1 MAKQGGLVAA
11 YLLDGKGG
19 GRLLDWQALR
29 EWRPDD
35 GFLWV
40 HLDRRAKESRRW
52 LRENS
57 AIAPEICDTL
67 LSEEG
72 MRPRSRTIADNALV
86 ILRGVNLNPG
96 ANPDDMVAIRLWI
109 EPHRAISLRHR
120 RLMAIQDLRDSIEA
134 GQGPCDAGDFLAD
147 VAGKLAYRMAPV
159 ITNLDDEVG
168 KLEADVIDAKRE
180 ALKTKLAG
188 LRRQA
193 IQLRRYIAPQRDAMV
208 DLGTE
213 KVAWLD
219 DRHHGHL
226 QETANRI
233 SRFVED
239 LDASR
244 ERGQITQD
252 EIATLLSEQ
261 MNRNTYLLSVVAAIV
276 LPPSLVAG
284 VLGINV
290 KVIPFSDHPWAFAIV
305 CGVLIGAAAIQF
317 WVFRRL
323 KWI

>member
-1 MAKQGGLVAA
+1 MGKQSGLVAA

-40 HLDRRAKESRRW
+40 HLDRRANESRRW

-57 AIAPEICDTL
+57 AIDPEICETL
-67 LSEEG
+67 LSEES
-72 MRPRSRTIADNALV
+72 MRPRSRTIGDNTLV

-96 ANPDDMVAIRLWI
+96 ANPDDMVALRLWI

-134 GQGPCDAGDFLAD
+134 GQGPCDAGDFL
-147 VAGKLAYRMAPV
+147 VEVVGKLANRMAPV
-159 ITNLDDEVG
+159 IMNLDDEVG
-168 KLEADVIDAKRE
+168 QLEADVIDAKSA
-180 ALKTKLAG
+180 ALKTKVAD

-208 DLGTE
+208 DLSTE
-213 KVAWLD
+213 RVGWLD
-219 DRHHGHL
+219 DHHRGRL

-252 EIATLLSEQ
+252 ELATLLSEQ

-276 LPPSLVAG
+276 LPPSFVAG
-284 VLGINV
+284 LLGINV
-290 KVIPFSDHPWAFAIV
+290 KVIPFSEHPWAFAIV
-305 CGVLIGAAAIQF
+305 CGALIGVAAIQF

>member
-1 MAKQGGLVAA
+1 MGKHGGLVAA

-19 GRLLDWQALR
+19 GRLLDWNSLR

-52 LRENS
+52 LREKS
-57 AIAPEICDTL
+57 GIDPEICETL

-96 ANPDDMVAIRLWI
+96 ADPDDMVAIRLWI
-109 EPHRAISLRHR
+109 EPHRAISFRHR
-120 RLMAIQDLRDSIEA
+120 RLMAIQDIRDSIEA

-147 VAGKLAYRMAPV
+147 VAGKLAYRMSPV
-159 ITNLDDEVG
+159 IMNLDDEVG
-168 KLEADVIDAKRE
+168 QLEHDVIGGKKE
-180 ALKTKLAG
+180 ALKTKLAE
-188 LRRQA
+188 LRHEA

-208 DLGTE
+208 DLSTE
-213 KVAWLD
+213 RVGWLD
-219 DRHHGHL
+219 DHHRGRL
-226 QETANRI
+226 YETANRI

-244 ERGQITQD
+244 ERAQIIQD
-252 EIATLLSEQ
+252 ELATLLSEQ
-261 MNRNTYLLSVVAAIV
+261 MNRNTYLLSVVAVIV
-276 LPPSLVAG
+276 LPPSLVTG
-284 VLGINV
+284 ILGMNV
-290 KVIPFSDHPWAFAIV
+290 KVIPFVDHPWAFAIV
-305 CGVLIGAAAIQF
+305 CGVLIGAAAIQI
-317 WVFRRL
+317 WAFRLL